1 MSTSNPGG
9 AFRGKV
15 ALITG
20 ASRGIGQATAVAFA
34 KEGART
40 FLVSTAQGGCDK
52 TLELCRDA
60 GAPFGITPTA
70 LVCDVSD
77 EPAVEKLASDVLGAA
92 GKLDIL
98 VNNAGITKDGPFLR
112 MSSEDFDRVV
122 AVNLRG
128 AFLTARAFARAM
140 TKARAGRIVN
150 IGSVV
155 GISGN
160 KWQANYAASKAGL
173 IGLTKSLAQELAPRN
188 VTCNLVAPGFITTDM
203 TKGLTEEVKQ
213 AALAQIPLGRYGNP
227 EEVAAAVAFL
237 SSDAASY
244 VTGQVLV
251 VDGGMIL

>member
-1 MSTSNPGG
+1 M
-9 AFRGKV
+9 
-15 ALITG
+15 
-20 ASRGIGQATAVAFA
+20 
-34 KEGART
+34 T
-40 FLVSTAQGGCDK
+40 FLVSTAAGGCDK
-52 TLELCRDA
+52 TAALCNDA
-60 GAPFGITPTA
+60 GAAHGVTATA
-70 LVCDVSD
+70 LVCDVAD
-77 EPAVEKLASDVLGAA
+77 EAAVEKLAGDVLAAA

-112 MSSEDFDRVV
+112 MSAQDFDRVI

-128 AFLTARAFARAM
+128 AFLVSRAFARAM
-140 TKARAGRIVN
+140 TKARSGRIVN

-203 TKGLTEEVKQ
+203 TQGLSDEVKQ
-213 AALAQIPLGRYGNP
+213 AALQQIPLARYGNP
-227 EEVAAAVAFL
+227 EEIAAAIAFL
-237 SSDAASY
+237 ASDSASY